1 MFFMALCWFQ
11 GCISWTSLVPLP
23 LMLSSSETV
32 LSGWFLVSSLG
43 ALRSILVSRLELAPS
58 STSRSEGFWAGSG
71 DDWARAPS
79 PKASNRRAANIHR
92 CIGLFYPLW
101 IPRRMVIKGDAV
113 AKGGSVDA
121 KKTGR
126 LLGEKRP
133 VLAKSSGEEG
143 KHLFTW

>member
-58 STSRSEGFWAGSG
+58 STLRSEGFWAGSG
-71 DDWARAPS
+71 DDWARAGPASPS
-79 PKASNRRAANIHR
+79 TNRRTANIHR
-92 CIGLFYPLW
+92 CIGLFYPFW
-101 IPRRMVIKGDAV
+101 IPKEMVVWVEAV
-113 AKGGSVDA
+113 AKDGLLTQ
-121 KKTGR
+121 KKQAVSWGR
-126 LLGEKRP
+126 NGLCWRSPPG
-133 VLAKSSGEEG
+133 
-143 KHLFTW
+143 